1 MKTCRICLEE
11 EGEMIQPCLCKGTT
25 ADVHPECLHRW
36 LMVSG
41 KRECEICNAPYEMED
56 VVEFKWKLN
65 PSCSVSDTS
74 STIVYLCCMLKFMI
88 QTFALLSDYD
98 PMFVLFTSNA
108 ADVFLMYLI
117 REYINVMPSWL
128 IWKVASTLSFLVSNV
143 MVDIWLYVFYE
154 ASITLIV
161 AIFAYIYLVYTQSY
175 QHVRYIYYDEE
186 TV

>member
-11 EGEMIQPCLCKGTT
+11 EGEMIQPCLCKGTS
-25 ADVHPECLHRW
+25 ADVHAECLHRW

-65 PSCSVSDTS
+65 PSCSVSDSS
-74 STIVYLCCMLKFMI
+74 STIVYLYCMLKFLT
-88 QTFALLSDYD
+88 QTFALLSGYD
-98 PMFVLFTSNA
+98 PVFILFTSNA
-108 ADVFLMYLI
+108 ADVFLLYLLQ
-117 REYINVMPSWL
+117 EYIHAMPSWL

-143 MVDIWLYVFYE
+143 MADTWLYVFYE
-154 ASITLIV
+154 TSITLFV
-161 AIFAYIYLVYTQSY
+161 AMLTYIYLVYTQSY

-186 TV
+186 NV

>member
-1 MKTCRICLEE
+1 MLSASDIIPYLYASKNKLLGMGITQTRAEFGAPAGKNLYGRAIRRVLASAAVYKMKTCRICLEE

-36 LMVSG
+36 LMVSRE
-41 KRECEICNAPYEMED
+41 KRMRDMQAPYEMED

-74 STIVYLCCMLKFMI
+74 STIVYLCCMLKFMM

-108 ADVFLMYLI
+108 ADVFFCTLFG
-117 REYINVMPSWL
+117 
-128 IWKVASTLSFLVSNV
+128 STS
-143 MVDIWLYVFYE
+143 
-154 ASITLIV
+154 T
-161 AIFAYIYLVYTQSY
+161 
-175 QHVRYIYYDEE
+175 
-186 TV
+186 